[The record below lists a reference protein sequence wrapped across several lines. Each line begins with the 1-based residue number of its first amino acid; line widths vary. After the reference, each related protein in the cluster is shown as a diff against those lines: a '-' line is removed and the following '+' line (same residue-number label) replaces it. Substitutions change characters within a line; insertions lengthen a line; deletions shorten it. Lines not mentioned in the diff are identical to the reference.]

1 MGLCRN
7 AREARVTEAVPA
19 NRVIHDATNPITTVL
34 PTPRPKAGAIARLAR
49 EPALFTRL
57 LAVNN
62 GTRTLADTA
71 CTGGTP

>member
-1 MGLCRN
+1 MWPCRT
-7 AREARVTEAVPA
+7 ARCAGRRNGAGKA
-19 NRVIHDATNPITTVL
+19 VIHDATNPITTVL